1 MIQISPA
8 QFDLGLTPLENIFIE
23 DFLPYAPELAL
34 KVYILGLK
42 LALDGKKPDVKSLG
56 ERLEVTEAQVMDAY
70 AYWEEQGLV
79 KVITKKATTDILYQ
93 SVRNL
98 YLESNFERK
107 TMQTSLEF
115 NQHFLEIFKE
125 VDQSLIVPL
134 TEMERQQIARFLTGK
149 TVDPEVVSMAYE
161 EARTAR
167 LRTKK
172 ALEHLRYWLEN
183 GVQSL
188 EDVLVLKEKLNL
200 RQMYYKQVLTALGM
214 PYDQPTIADRESIDR
229 WLDQYHFSIEEI
241 LDKIKQ
247 ITMNKRNPSLSYLE
261 SAFKNTFEGKTR
273 EITSDEDIT
282 KLFRK
287 RT

>member
-1 MIQISPA
+1 MIQLSPA
-8 QFDLGLTPLENIFIE
+8 QFDLGNTPLENMFIE
-23 DFLPYAPELAL
+23 EFLPYAPERAL

-42 LALDGKKPDVKSLG
+42 LVLDGKKPDLKSLA
-56 ERLEVTEAQVMDAY
+56 ERLDLSEDQVLEAY
-70 AYWEEQGLV
+70 SYWEEQGLV
-79 KVITKKATTDILYQ
+79 KVIRKKLTTDVLYQ

-98 YLESNFERK
+98 YLESNFERR
-107 TMQTSLEF
+107 TMQTSLDF
-115 NQHFLEIFKE
+115 NHHFQEIFKE

-134 TEMERQQIARFLTGK
+134 TEMERQQVASFLTGK
-149 TVDPEVVSMAYE
+149 KVDPEVVSMAYE

-183 GVQSL
+183 GVQRL
-188 EDVLVLKEKLNL
+188 EDVLALKERLNL
-200 RQMYYKQVLTALGM
+200 RQLNYKQVLTALGM
-214 PYDQPTIADRESIDR
+214 PYDQPTIADKESIDR
-229 WLDQYHFSIEEI
+229 WLDEYHFTIEDI
-241 LDKIKQ
+241 LEKIKQ

-261 SAFKNTFEGKTR
+261 SAFKNTFEGKER
-273 EITSDEDIT
+273 ESASDEDIS